1 MSAIRTKQTCA
12 IKMRVLAVER
22 FGWPLNFLY
31 ATNRANGCE
40 CRSHF

>member
-1 MSAIRTKQTCA
+1 MSAFRHKA
-12 IKMRVLAVER
+12 DMPIKMRVLAVER